1 MKASIIGVVALGGA
15 IGSVLRYMV
24 STIQSP
30 VVAFPYAIFIVNVT
44 GGLLMGIVTALLA
57 LKFNVSSEVRA
68 FLTTGILGGYTTFST
83 FSLESAMLIER
94 HDYVTASVYVVGAAI
109 LSIVALF
116 CGFWLGGA
124 IYSLALR
131 QKFRV
136 RWDTQ

>member
-1 MKASIIGVVALGGA
+1 MKPSIMGVVAIGGA
-15 IGSVLRYMV
+15 IGSVIRYAV

-30 VVAFPYAIFIVNVT
+30 VVAFPYAIFIVNLS
-44 GGLLMGIVTALLA
+44 GGFLMGVVTALLA

-94 HDYVTASVYVVGAAI
+94 HDYATAASYVVGSAI

-116 CGFWLGGA
+116 CGLWV
-124 IYSLALR
+124 IRALYA
-131 QKFRV
+131 
-136 RWDTQ
+136 